1 MSVGGLVTTTARP
14 TSLWGLLADTP
25 IWVPLVAAGIAVV
38 GTIVGTLA
46 GVAITQR
53 HADQREDVAWRRE
66 QARWAREDR
75 ARTFDHR
82 RAVYSDFY
90 ESLREMARR
99 AYDHGMGLTEDA
111 ELGQWQLP
119 TFRKLEHLRLYA
131 SDAFVAV
138 ADEAYNAAWGWGHKT
153 TFGHDD
159 DSFYE
164 RQEEYDEAE
173 RLLIAQ
179 MRADLSVPA
188 Q

>member
-82 RAVYSDFY
+82 RAAYSDFY

-99 AYDHGMGLTEDA
+99 AYDHGMGLSEDA
-111 ELGQWQLP
+111 ELG
-119 TFRKLEHLRLYA
+119 LRLDPPRDRRRSRGTDRRRLRLA
-131 SDAFVAV
+131 ALRRGFV
-138 ADEAYNAAWGWGHKT
+138 
-153 TFGHDD
+153 
-159 DSFYE
+159 
-164 RQEEYDEAE
+164 R
-173 RLLIAQ
+173 RLA
-179 MRADLSVPA
+179 
-188 Q
+188 